1 MQIKY
6 NNSFLKD
13 IQKGLPNNIKDQVK
27 DTINTIKISKDIYKI
42 KNTKKLKWFLNNYR
56 IRIWD
61 YRIGFHIEK
70 NTIIFDRCLHRKDIY
85 KKYP

>member
-42 KNTKKLKWFLNNYR
+42 KNTKKLK
-56 IRIWD
+56 
-61 YRIGFHIEK
+61 
-70 NTIIFDRCLHRKDIY
+70 
-85 KKYP
+85 